1 MLRLRFCLFPFFNK
15 SCTCMTMF
23 LLHLRD
29 VNEANRFILVYQ
41 KILHTKSSNT
51 KTVISWWRLTTWFSK
66 PKAPCKPT
74 QHCWPTTPNIV
85 GCYTLRPFAH
95 PPHCILFRVV
105 GSCCTK
111 SETGHTFSYVQT
123 DAGTPNNVETRS
135 ASWERKQSTRPWRSC
150 IMCLR
155 TLKNSGRAVQTDPT
169 LLRLGDHGTKKCWEL
184 LAQKFDRFQ
193 TFATTC
199 NRVCKRTQHVTSDNV
214 GSCWP
219 TMLRPFAR
227 GFTRLRSCVFV
238 LKISSLSTDVFLF
251 FSTFR
256 RSLKRK

>member
-15 SCTCMTMF
+15 SCSCMTMF

-29 VNEANRFILVYQ
+29 VNEANRFTLVYQ
-41 KILHTKSSNT
+41 KILHTKSSTT
-51 KTVISWWRLTTWFSK
+51 KTVISWWPTFEKISENFSRLTTWFSK
-66 PKAPCKPT
+66 PKAPCKRM
-74 QHCWPTTPNIV
+74 QHCCPTTPNIV

-95 PPHCILFRVV
+95 PPYCILFRVV
-105 GSCCTK
+105 ASCCAK
-111 SETGHTFSYVQT
+111 SETGQTISYVQT

-135 ASWERKQSTRPWRSC
+135 ASWERMQSTRLWRSR

-155 TLKNSGRAVQTDPT
+155 TLQTDPT
-169 LLRLGDHGTKKCWEL
+169 LLRFGDHGTKKCWEL
-184 LAQKFDRFQ
+184 LAQKFDRLQ

-238 LKISSLSTDVFLF
+238 
-251 FSTFR
+251 
-256 RSLKRK
+256 

>member
-15 SCTCMTMF
+15 SCSCMTMF

-29 VNEANRFILVYQ
+29 VNEANRFTLVYP

-66 PKAPCKPT
+66 PKAPCKSM

-105 GSCCTK
+105 GSCGTK

-150 IMCLR
+150 IMCMR
-155 TLKNSGRAVQTDPT
+155 ILKNSGRAVQTDPT
-169 LLRLGDHGTKKCWEL
+169 LLRLGDHGTEKCWEL
-184 LAQKFDRFQ
+184 LAQKSDRFQ